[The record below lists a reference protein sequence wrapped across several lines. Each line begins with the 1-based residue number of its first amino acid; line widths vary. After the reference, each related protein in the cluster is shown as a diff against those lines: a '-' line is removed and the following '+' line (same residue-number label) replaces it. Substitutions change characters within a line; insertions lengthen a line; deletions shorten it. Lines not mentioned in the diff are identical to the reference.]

1 MFPAGRKHGKKT
13 RAARSRTREK
23 PSCRKILTL
32 CKVPERGAPKPLLGR
47 RIRAGPGRPEARRK
61 KGRRRTAPDELRT
74 GATRE
79 RSGIDAGKGPGHAKP
94 VSPFPAMSPMPRGRG
109 NPPPNLRGAPLRVRP
124 GAEAERP
131 CPEAR
136 RNARRKTPERGTKK
150 VRPDP
155 SSCNGI
161 RPGAIRKDDANA
173 DYLSTPTSL

>member
-32 CKVPERGAPKPLLGR
+32 CKVPERGASKPLLGR
-47 RIRAGPGRPEARRK
+47 RIRAGPGRSAASRK

-79 RSGIDAGKGPGHAKP
+79 RSGIDAGKGPGRAEP
-94 VSPFPAMSPMPRGRG
+94 VSPFPRGLRCREAAEIRRRISP
-109 NPPPNLRGAPLRVRP
+109 A
-124 GAEAERP
+124 RP
-131 CPEAR
+131 CAQCRRCTPSPGPR
-136 RNARRKTPERGTKK
+136 RNARRKAPERAGQK

-161 RPGAIRKDDANA
+161 RPGVIREDDANA